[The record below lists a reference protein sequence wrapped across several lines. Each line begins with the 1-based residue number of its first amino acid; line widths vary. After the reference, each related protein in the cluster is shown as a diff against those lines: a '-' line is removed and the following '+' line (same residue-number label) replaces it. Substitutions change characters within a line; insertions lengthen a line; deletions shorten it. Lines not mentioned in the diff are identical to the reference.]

1 MSGPSRPS
9 ASSRSTTA
17 STTCSRLSV
26 SRSWINQLGS
36 RQRVSRS
43 RITLGMA
50 PSRQATTTTP
60 TAIGRM
66 VDVAADLD
74 RVTIRFDQVAA
85 AVIGHIVHHAEVLT
99 LKAASYRLRDRGIDR
114 PPQY

>member
-1 MSGPSRPS
+1 
-9 ASSRSTTA
+9 
-17 STTCSRLSV
+17 
-26 SRSWINQLGS
+26 
-36 RQRVSRS
+36 
-43 RITLGMA
+43 
-50 PSRQATTTTP
+50 
-60 TAIGRM
+60 M